1 MQTEHPDPAR
11 ARPSEDDDFVRLPGL
26 FRRWEIEQV
35 VDPGADFH
43 LEEAG
48 DASDG
53 TPLFA
58 VYWKRSSGSAA
69 NRSRPRGSLAAESDE
84 ARSRGAR
91 AVGLVSERQ
100 SAGSGRWWFEFLV

>member
-1 MQTEHPDPAR
+1 MENHHQEDRVPDSTHDA
-11 ARPSEDDDFVRLPGL
+11 FVRLPGL

-58 VYWKRSSGSAA
+58 VYRRERS
-69 NRSRPRGSLAAESDE
+69 NPNQQKE
-84 ARSRGAR
+84 
-91 AVGLVSERQ
+91 Q
-100 SAGSGRWWFEFLV
+100 

>member
-1 MQTEHPDPAR
+1 MQTQHTNRPPAT
-11 ARPSEDDDFVRLPGL
+11 ALDDDGFVRLPGL

-48 DASDG
+48 EASDG

-58 VYWKRSSGSAA
+58 VYRRERSNPNSSTTK
-69 NRSRPRGSLAAESDE
+69 ES
-84 ARSRGAR
+84 
-91 AVGLVSERQ
+91 
-100 SAGSGRWWFEFLV
+100 